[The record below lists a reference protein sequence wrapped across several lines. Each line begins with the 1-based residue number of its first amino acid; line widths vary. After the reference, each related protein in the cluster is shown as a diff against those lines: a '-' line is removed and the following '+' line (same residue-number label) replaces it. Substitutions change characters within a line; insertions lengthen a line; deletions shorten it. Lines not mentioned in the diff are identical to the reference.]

1 MVDDS
6 VKNEVGQGEIF
17 NMKKTATIAI
27 VGRPNVGKSTLMNHL
42 LGEKIAIV
50 SSKPQTTR
58 NRILGVLTKDEA
70 QYVFL
75 DTPGV
80 HKAKNRLGDY
90 MMKSVRSSVSSAD
103 AVILIADAG
112 HPAGDIEKR
121 LIEQIAKSGLPAML
135 VLNKIDLINRE
146 RLAETI
152 SEYAALFNFA
162 AVVPTCAESGKN
174 VDEVLTEAAQFLTNG
189 EWMFDE
195 DTLTDQPERQIAA
208 EIIRE
213 KLLRV
218 LSDEVPHGTAVVIE
232 EFTEDTKML
241 RIRAEI
247 FCEKQSHKGIIVGKN
262 GETLKRIGSYARE
275 DMEAFFGVQVYL
287 NLWVKVKENWRD
299 SDFSLQNFGYDK
311 KEL

>member
-1 MVDDS
+1 
-6 VKNEVGQGEIF
+6 
-17 NMKKTATIAI
+17 MKKTATIAI

>member
-1 MVDDS
+1 
-6 VKNEVGQGEIF
+6 
-17 NMKKTATIAI
+17 MKKTATIAI

-152 SEYAALFNFA
+152 SEYAALFDFA

-275 DMEAFFGVQVYL
+275 DMEAFFGGQVYL

-299 SDFSLQNFGYDK
+299 SDFSLQNFG
-311 KEL
+311 